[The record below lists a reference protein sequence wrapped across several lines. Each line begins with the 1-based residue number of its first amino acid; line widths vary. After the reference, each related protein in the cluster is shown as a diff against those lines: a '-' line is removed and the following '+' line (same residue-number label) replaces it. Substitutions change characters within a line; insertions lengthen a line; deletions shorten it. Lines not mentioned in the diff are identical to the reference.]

1 MIIRRRRFFILS
13 LIPSG
18 EWDPIGCL
26 LFIWQCHSLVLSQRR
41 NPLSKCPLSK
51 GSSGVDGWNQM
62 ESIQTRRF
70 CYSSSWGKKRREF
83 FVPSHFPTFSESF
96 CLEAGKRFQFL
107 QLFNQL
113 LSLFLFRIFSGLQ
126 QIVSVEYASER
137 RRHKGKSVSHIRTQY
152 RDKNRVDFCKSNR
165 SRVGQRSRYW
175 NLANRRGRRNNKQPS
190 HPTIQTRRKSRNFNN
205 IKTMLPLCLSFVEV
219 LDNWPKMEW
228 RNEIFGV
235 SFCRQRMDRGII
247 SLPRC

>member
-1 MIIRRRRFFILS
+1 MNGTQLAACCSYGSVTAWSYPRGEILFQS
-13 LIPSG
+13 VLFQREVQ
-18 EWDPIGCL
+18 EWMDEIK
-26 LFIWQCHSLVLSQRR
+26 W
-41 NPLSKCPLSK
+41 NPFRQDVFATRH
-51 GSSGVDGWNQM
+51 GV
-62 ESIQTRRF
+62 
-70 CYSSSWGKKRREF
+70 KKRREF

-165 SRVGQRSRYW
+165 SRVGQRSRY
-175 NLANRRGRRNNKQPS
+175 
-190 HPTIQTRRKSRNFNN
+190 
-205 IKTMLPLCLSFVEV
+205 
-219 LDNWPKMEW
+219 
-228 RNEIFGV
+228 
-235 SFCRQRMDRGII
+235 
-247 SLPRC
+247 